1 MPAVRFQRVVK
12 RFPDGSTAIAGL
24 SLDVTEGE
32 FLVLVGPSGCGK
44 TTALRLVAGLETPT
58 NGRILI
64 ENVDVT
70 DLPPGSRDVAMVFQN
85 YGLYPHF
92 TVLENITFPLRMRGM
107 SRAERKRR
115 ATEAAA
121 SLGIAEYLKRRP
133 AELSGGQRQR
143 VALARAIVRE
153 PAVFLF
159 DEPLSNLDA
168 QIRAATRSELVRL
181 HRRLGTT
188 MIYVTHD
195 QVEAMSMAQRVAV
208 MNEGRLEQVAPPL
221 EIYRSPATLFTA
233 GFVGSPP
240 INVMRGRVE
249 GRGEQE
255 VFVGPV
261 TVPVSSDVS
270 GVANLGIRPEHV
282 RLTTAEGDGVRA
294 DVTLIEPLGPE
305 TLVHVRLADGIEL
318 VARTSAQTPA
328 TEGSSVRVAL
338 DVSQALV
345 FDDIGRLAGRG
356 RA

>member
-12 RFPDGSTAIAGL
+12 RFPDGSTAIGGL
-24 SLDVTEGE
+24 SLDVKEGE

-107 SRAERKRR
+107 SRAERRR
-115 ATEAAA
+115 KATAAA
-121 SLGIAEYLKRRP
+121 ESLGIGEYLKRRP

-168 QIRAATRSELVRL
+168 QIRAATRSELIRL

-208 MNEGRLEQVAPPL
+208 MNEGKLEQVAPPL
-221 EIYRSPATLFTA
+221 EIYRAPASLFTA
-233 GFVGSPP
+233 AFVGSPP
-240 INVMRGRVE
+240 INTIRGRVE

-255 VFVGPV
+255 MFVGPV
-261 TVPVSSDVS
+261 TIPVSSEIT
-270 GVANLGIRPEHV
+270 GVATLGIRPEHV
-282 RLTTAEGDGVRA
+282 RLNSSDGDGVPA
-294 DVTLIEPLGPE
+294 DVTLVESLGPE

-318 VARTSAQTPA
+318 VARTSDTAPA
-328 TEGSSVRVAL
+328 TEGRSIRVAF
-338 DVSQALV
+338 DIPQTLV

-356 RA
+356 RG